1 MKISS
6 IQTNRMND
14 IKRNLSFSIGE
25 LNVLKNDIPESSIQ
39 DIASNTFLIITL
51 QSQIDMLN
59 VSLEVLES
67 IS

>member
-6 IQTNRMND
+6 IQENRMSD

-25 LNVLKNDIPESSIQ
+25 LNVIKNDIPFENVI
-39 DIASNTFLIITL
+39 NKCLIVVL
-51 QSQIDMLN
+51 ESQIELLN
-59 VSLEVLES
+59 CSLEVLET